1 MRPEPR
7 PSIHMG
13 KQLVWVYNL
22 SGVEFLGVFKAGQ
35 TVLASLM
42 ESQIWRQLASSVGG
56 GFRKG
61 TMASSHLD
69 ARHFSS
75 SLYVTPLVPF
85 KLPPWCW
92 SSEGVGLSR

>member
-42 ESQIWRQLASSVGG
+42 ESQMCHSLAGSVWVGVV
-56 GFRKG
+56 
-61 TMASSHLD
+61 
-69 ARHFSS
+69 
-75 SLYVTPLVPF
+75 SLIL
-85 KLPPWCW
+85 
-92 SSEGVGLSR
+92 